1 MNRLG
6 SNLNCRRK
14 IKCLKIKF
22 QNLQNSGQ
30 DRGKKGVSKVELP
43 ITEPFMN
50 RFGSNLNPRGEIE
63 RLKIELKISKNGG
76 QDGGQDNGSKL

>member
-14 IKCLKIKF
+14 IKCQQIKIQRF
-22 QNLQNSGQ
+22 QNQGQ
-30 DRGKKGVSKVELP
+30 DGGQDGGSKLELP

-50 RFGSNLNPRGEIE
+50 RFDSDLYCMHNIKGQKQKLTN
-63 RLKIELKISKNGG
+63 SKMAAKMA
-76 QDGGQDNGSKL
+76 DKMSV